1 MAVSYSS
8 RSRSEKVIAML
19 KVKDVMSREVR
30 TVQRNDQLGVADRLM
45 KEERIRHLPVIDESG
60 DVCAVVSQR
69 DLFRGALL
77 RALGYGSRAEETLL
91 RQVVV
96 KEAMSAELF
105 TTTPETPIAD
115 AARSMIERRIGCLPV
130 LDAEKLVGIVTE
142 TDFVRLVAEGKSAA

>member
-1 MAVSYSS
+1 
-8 RSRSEKVIAML
+8 ML
-19 KVKDVMSREVR
+19 RVKDVMTREVR
-30 TVQRNDQLGVADRLM
+30 TVARNDQLGVADKLM

-77 RALGYGSRAEETLL
+77 RSLGYGSRAEETLL

-105 TTTPETPIAD
+105 TTTPETPVAE
-115 AARSMIERRIGCLPV
+115 AARQMIERRIGCLPV
-130 LDAEKLVGIVTE
+130 LDAGKLVGIVTE
-142 TDFVRLVAEGKSAA
+142 TDFVRLVAEGRSAA